1 MDIKAVERIVGKIQ
15 TSLFKNSNSV
25 SIGTFKSH
33 FRGSGLQFKEH
44 QVYNPGDEV
53 RFIDWKLSAKTNTTY
68 VKTFEEERN
77 VEILVIVDLS
87 RSMFFGYNGISK
99 LKAALE
105 ITCLFYLLAHES
117 KDKVKVLL
125 LGEEFADT
133 PLSSGKQGITQ
144 LVNILEKLNI
154 LDEKGNVNLAYTPK
168 KKQDDKSK
176 LKIIKS
182 HMARRKEIVILSDF
196 HELVGETELK
206 PMLYRKNLHCY
217 CLTSPL
223 DRATDLPFSVPAM
236 ASDDLKKKGFF
247 VGAHSSMDK
256 EKVVDRFGGK
266 VLYLDVSDRY
276 LETLVKSIR

>member
-25 SIGTFKSH
+25 SVGTFKSH

-68 VKTFEEERN
+68 IKTFEEERN

-87 RSMFFGYNGISK
+87 KSMFYGYQGISK

-125 LGEEFADT
+125 LGDELEDT
-133 PLSSGKQGITQ
+133 PLSSGRQGITQ
-144 LVNILEKLNI
+144 LVNILEKKQI
-154 LDEKGNVNLAYTPK
+154 LDTKGNVNLAFSPL
-168 KKQDDKSK
+168 KKQDAKSK
-176 LKIIKS
+176 FKIIKS
-182 HMARRKEIVILSDF
+182 HLARRKEVVILSDF
-196 HELVGETELK
+196 HELDHENELK
-206 PMLYRKNLHCY
+206 AILYRKNLHCY

-223 DRATDLPFSVPAM
+223 DKANNLPFSVTAF
-236 ASDDLKKKGFF
+236 ATNDLKERSTF
-247 VGAHSSMDK
+247 VGAQSSIHQ
-256 EKVVDRFGGK
+256 ENISNRFGGK
-266 VLYLDVSDRY
+266 ITYLDVSQRY
-276 LETLVKSIR
+276 LEELVKSIR